1 MPDVYLTDS
10 QRLSLRDFRYHHG
23 RHEIST
29 IPSFCGGPTVRLG
42 AKAPDYV
49 SFECAASLEVG
60 MQYRIRFE
68 QGHTIQIAM
77 ERIEGTHFY
86 ARVIE
91 AERIE

>member
-1 MPDVYLTDS
+1 
-10 QRLSLRDFRYHHG
+10 
-23 RHEIST
+23 
-29 IPSFCGGPTVRLG
+29 
-42 AKAPDYV
+42 
-49 SFECAASLEVG
+49 